1 MHVITMLTL
10 VGAALVLA
18 TSGEGPS
25 PTVTHAKEVQKRLAA
40 SLMSIPSVKLVG
52 VGESKGGQPTI
63 KVFVEEG
70 TPEVEG
76 QIPEQIEGIKVE
88 VERTDPISIQ
98 PESAEGNTPG

>member
-1 MHVITMLTL
+1 MHVIIMLTL
-10 VGAALVLA
+10 VGTALVLT

-25 PTVTHAKEVQKRLAA
+25 PAVTHAKEVQKRHAA

-52 VGESKGGQPTI
+52 VGEREGEPTI

-70 TPEVEG
+70 TPELEG

-88 VERTDPISIQ
+88 VERTDPINIQ
-98 PESAEGNTPG
+98 PESAEGNMLG

>member
-18 TSGEGPS
+18 TSDEGPS

-52 VGESKGGQPTI
+52 VGEREGQPTI

-88 VERTDPISIQ
+88 VERTDPISVQ
-98 PESAEGNTPG
+98 AESAEGNTPG